1 MLTCVVIAM
10 QEISELWAVH
20 LLLPSLIKKLAYFG
34 SPEMMALLEIP
45 GVKQVRTV
53 ADK

>member
-1 MLTCVVIAM
+1 V

-20 LLLPSLIKKLAYFG
+20 LLLPSLVKKLAYLG
-34 SPEMMALLEIP
+34 SPDMVTLLEIP

-53 ADK
+53 PY